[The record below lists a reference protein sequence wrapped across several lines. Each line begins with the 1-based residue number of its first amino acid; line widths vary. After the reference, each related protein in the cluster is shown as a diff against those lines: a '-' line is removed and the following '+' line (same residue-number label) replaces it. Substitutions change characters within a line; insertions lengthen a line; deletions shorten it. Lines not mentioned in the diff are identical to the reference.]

1 MFYNFVTNQGEMCR
15 MNDFIKELEMAKTI
29 SVIMSDESGF
39 NVTFTGD
46 IEDVTY
52 SDDTINLFCEN
63 GKEINF
69 FRFPDELLHDCEGYI
84 FIYGQVTICLSLLA

>member
-1 MFYNFVTNQGEMCR
+1 
-15 MNDFIKELEMAKTI
+15 MNDFIKELELAKTI
-29 SVIMSDESGF
+29 SLIVSDGIGF

-52 SDDTINLFCEN
+52 SDDIVNIFCEN

-69 FRFPDELLHDCEGYI
+69 FRFPDKSSHDCEGYV
-84 FIYGQVTICLSLLA
+84 FIYGQVTMCLSLLA